1 MATKAITKAQKIH
14 DRVEVV
20 VAQQGVSK
28 KEAHAIVASE
38 FGMQPSSVRGAV
50 FQHRKAVGLTG
61 RKRVRETTTDGA
73 VASAVQTLEDAR
85 EAIDEE
91 VEAAKER
98 ADEANRE
105 HKELREC
112 ASARKAEI
120 TAKIEALT
128 A

>member
-1 MATKAITKAQKIH
+1 MATAMTKAQKIH
-14 DRVEVV
+14 DRVEAVV
-20 VAQQGVSK
+20 REKGVSK
-28 KEAHAIVASE
+28 QEAHEIVGKE

-50 FQHRKAVGLTG
+50 YQARKERGLTG

-73 VASAVQTLEDAR
+73 VASATQALEDAR

-98 ADEANRE
+98 ADEATRE
-105 HKELREC
+105 HKALRE
-112 ASARKAEI
+112 SAATRKAEI
-120 TAKIEALT
+120 EAKIEALT

>member
-1 MATKAITKAQKIH
+1 MATAMTKAQKIH
-14 DRVEVV
+14 DRVEAV
-20 VAQQGVSK
+20 VAEQGVSK
-28 KEAHAIVASE
+28 QEAHSIVAKEAGLKS
-38 FGMQPSSVRGAV
+38 SSVRGLCY
-50 FQHRKAVGLTG
+50 KARVERGLTG

-85 EAIDEE
+85 EAIDDE
-91 VEAAKER
+91 VEAAKDR

-105 HKELREC
+105 HKELRES

-120 TAKIEALT
+120 TTKIEALT